1 MIPAIIF
8 IVSLKNI
15 SVSRLKLKPI
25 LTKVSESPKIKRNVL
40 SIVFFPLLRIPRYT
54 GTIGSMQG
62 ERKLATPPRKTLPIK
77 RC

>member
-1 MIPAIIF
+1 
-8 IVSLKNI
+8 VSLKNNP
-15 SVSRLKLKPI
+15 VSMLKLKPI
-25 LTKVSESPKIKRNVL
+25 LTKVSESPKMKRNVL